1 VVPRRPYS
9 SAKACQYRAGSG
21 DQDGYPGGGPLRLL
35 LLQRDRQLQHPGA
48 GPRLHVPAARHQGIK
63 AAGPPVPDPPIQAI
77 ACHPRIVKIFQ
88 AAYDMMI
95 LGDDRRSAEVYVAR
109 LSVKLVPQMSSF
121 VKIPDLLE
129 RVSQQYIA
137 SSYLSH

>member
-1 VVPRRPYS
+1 
-9 SAKACQYRAGSG
+9 
-21 DQDGYPGGGPLRLL
+21 
-35 LLQRDRQLQHPGA
+35 
-48 GPRLHVPAARHQGIK
+48 
-63 AAGPPVPDPPIQAI
+63 
-77 ACHPRIVKIFQ
+77 
-88 AAYDMMI
+88 MMI